1 MIHLKTAAEIDAIAR
16 GGAILDA
23 LYRAL
28 PSRLQ
33 PGVTTAEL
41 DRWAEQFIRG
51 HDGAEPAF
59 KGLYGFPA
67 TLCTSVN
74 HEVVHGIPSVR
85 RKLAEG
91 DLVSVDCG
99 VKLEGF
105 YADAAVTLPVGE
117 PTPEAKQLVEL
128 TREALY
134 RGIAEARP
142 GNRLGDIG
150 AAIQEVADRQGYGV
164 VRELVGHGVGRSPHE
179 EPQVPNFGKRGKG
192 MKLVEGLVIA
202 IEPMFNL
209 GTAGVRTLPDR
220 WTVVTADRKVSAH
233 WEHTVAV
240 TAEGPRILT
249 GNGEPGMGNG
259 ERGTGNGG
267 TATA

>member
-1 MIHLKTAAEIDAIAR
+1 MIHLKTASEIEAIAR
-16 GGAILDA
+16 GGAVLAA
-23 LYRAL
+23 LYREL
-28 PSRLQ
+28 PSHLQ
-33 PGVTTAEL
+33 PGVTTADL
-41 DRWAEQFIRG
+41 DRWAEAFIRG
-51 HDGAEPAF
+51 HAGAEPAF

-67 TLCTSVN
+67 TLCISVN

-85 RKLAEG
+85 RKLVEG

-99 VKLEGF
+99 VKLDGF
-105 YADAAVTLPVGE
+105 YADAAVTLLVGE
-117 PTPEAKQLVEL
+117 PAPEAKQLVEL
-128 TREALY
+128 TRDALY

-142 GNRLGDIG
+142 GNRLGDVG
-150 AAIQEVADRQGYGV
+150 AAIQEVADREGYGV
-164 VRELVGHGVGRSPHE
+164 VRELVGHGLGRSPHE

-240 TAEGPRILT
+240 TADGPRILT
-249 GNGEPGMGNG
+249 
-259 ERGTGNGG
+259 
-267 TATA
+267 A

>member
-1 MIHLKTAAEIDAIAR
+1 VIHLKTAAEIDAIAR
-16 GGAILDA
+16 GGAILAA
-23 LYRAL
+23 LYREL
-28 PSRLQ
+28 PARLQ
-33 PGVTTAEL
+33 PGTTTAEL
-41 DRWAEQFIRG
+41 DRWAESFIRG
-51 HDGAEPAF
+51 HAGAEPAF

-67 TLCTSVN
+67 TLCISVN

-85 RKLAEG
+85 RKLVEG

-105 YADAAVTLPVGE
+105 YADSAVTLPVGE
-117 PTPEAKQLVEL
+117 PSAEARKLNDV
-128 TREALY
+128 TRHALY
-134 RGIAEARP
+134 KGIEEARP
-142 GNRLGDIG
+142 GNRLGDVG
-150 AAIQEVADRQGYGV
+150 AAIQEVADRHGYGV

-192 MKLVEGLVIA
+192 MKLVEGLVLA

-220 WTVVTADRKVSAH
+220 WTVVTADRKVSSH

-240 TAEGPRILT
+240 TADGPRILT
-249 GNGEPGMGNG
+249 
-259 ERGTGNGG
+259 
-267 TATA
+267 A

>member
-1 MIHLKTAAEIDAIAR
+1 VIHLKSPAEIDAIAR
-16 GGAILDA
+16 GGAILAA
-23 LYRAL
+23 LYQEL
-28 PSRLQ
+28 PAQLV
-33 PGVTTAEL
+33 PGATTAEL
-41 DRWAEQFIRG
+41 DRYAEAFIRG
-51 HDGAEPAF
+51 HAGAEPAF

-67 TLCTSVN
+67 TLCISVN

-85 RKLAEG
+85 RRLAEG

-105 YADAAVTLPVGE
+105 YADAAVTLPVGDLA
-117 PTPEAKQLVEL
+117 PEAKELVEL

-142 GNRLGDIG
+142 GNRLGDVG
-150 AAIQEVADRQGYGV
+150 AAIQEVADRHGYGV

-179 EPQVPNFGKRGKG
+179 EPQVPNFGRRGKG

-240 TAEGPRILT
+240 TADGPRILT
-249 GNGEPGMGNG
+249 E
-259 ERGTGNGG
+259 
-267 TATA
+267 